1 MNELEKR
8 KCCDEDLKLLS
19 YGCPF
24 LVGVLSY
31 GSKQYPEVHLYVI
44 TQILLLLN
52 QFMKK
57 VRLQTNTLT
66 LSGTFSINL
75 KILCIIVKIIQY
87 NYALQT
93 SYRLNDKPMRFSF
106 LGEVYFRL
114 RVHDYSSYL
123 RFNSRWS

>member
-8 KCCDEDLKLLS
+8 KCCDEDLKLLR

-31 GSKQYPEVHLYVI
+31 GSKQYPEVHLHVI

-57 VRLQTNTLT
+57 VRLQTTTLT
-66 LSGTFSINL
+66 LLGTLSINL
-75 KILCIIVKIIQY
+75 KILCIIVNKCMLCK
-87 NYALQT
+87 LQ
-93 SYRLNDKPMRFSF
+93 F
-106 LGEVYFRL
+106 LRRGVFPTEGA
-114 RVHDYSSYL
+114 
-123 RFNSRWS
+123 

>member
-1 MNELEKR
+1 M
-8 KCCDEDLKLLS
+8 DVLS
-19 YGCPF
+19 
-24 LVGVLSY
+24 LWAGVLSY
-31 GSKQYPEVHLYVI
+31 GSKQYPEVHLHVI
-44 TQILLLLN
+44 TQVLLLLN

-106 LGEVYFRL
+106 LGA
-114 RVHDYSSYL
+114 
-123 RFNSRWS
+123 